1 LFLCHPHVA
10 GAPPKRLLPEEALA
24 AGGGGRLRTAP
35 AARLSEAPWP
45 GLGFR
50 GFDLENPRKNGDF
63 MTMAMEKPRKNGDF
77 MTMAM
82 EKPRKNGDFM
92 NMAMEDTMKI
102 YHEHDIPCF

>member
-1 LFLCHPHVA
+1 
-10 GAPPKRLLPEEALA
+10 
-24 AGGGGRLRTAP
+24 
-35 AARLSEAPWP
+35 
-45 GLGFR
+45 
-50 GFDLENPRKNGDF
+50 
-63 MTMAMEKPRKNGDF
+63 